1 MEEKQKY
8 SPYICIYAKKSLR
21 DKLETLCEVYGEEK
35 KSSLIRKL
43 IEESYR
49 IFISKEVNLTKK
61 MSVFLLKCPM

>member
-49 IFISKEVNLTKK
+49 IISKEVNLTKK
-61 MSVFLLKCPM
+61 MSVFLLKYHM